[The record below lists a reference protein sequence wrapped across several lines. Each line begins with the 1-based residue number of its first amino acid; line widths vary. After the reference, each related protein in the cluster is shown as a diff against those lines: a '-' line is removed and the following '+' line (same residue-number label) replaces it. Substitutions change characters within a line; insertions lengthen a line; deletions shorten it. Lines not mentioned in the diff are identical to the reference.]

1 MIRVRMSPR
10 RHRAQN
16 HAHILKKIIF
26 VKIKIKIIEFVIMV
40 INLT

>member
-16 HAHILKKIIF
+16 HAHVLKKIIF
-26 VKIKIKIIEFVIMV
+26 VKIKIIEFVIMV